1 VQADRADARLMM
13 PSSRKGRGRKRIER
27 NRCRSRPTL
36 TGRAAITSGFGY
48 LGKNFLSDT
57 SGKVAGMIG

>member
-27 NRCRSRPTL
+27 KPVPIAPPL

>member
-27 NRCRSRPTL
+27 KPVPIAPTL
-36 TGRAAITSGFGY
+36 AGRAAITSGFG
-48 LGKNFLSDT
+48 
-57 SGKVAGMIG
+57 